1 MHIDRQYLH
10 TFCNDLWVHSAHVLT
25 VSGCP
30 KACESEARSDN
41 LTGSVLSEPVSHE
54 ELQKEIEAAA
64 AEAAAAEQPDAA
76 AEQQGCASSRP
87 AEDQAQVERSLQR
100 SQELGLTDLARQ
112 NAQRALSAEGAAAQ
126 DIEVQLG
133 VLLYSFFTCFS
144 ATQQNCW
151 QVVCFCQECCR
162 CLQSQAALEAHD
174 LGEFAAGAH
183 CSLPG
188 VFPHLECL
196 QLLDICVVAGW
207 SIYEVKC
214 HAWTSPSFPLPASSS
229 HLQHMNGCTGR

>member
-1 MHIDRQYLH
+1 M
-10 TFCNDLWVHSAHVLT
+10 HSAHVLT

-76 AEQQGCASSRP
+76 AEQQGGASSRP

-126 DIEVQLG
+126 DIEVQLSI
-133 VLLYSFFTCFS
+133 LLCLFFTCFS

-162 CLQSQAALEAHD
+162 CLQSQVLAALEAHD
-174 LGEFAAGAH
+174 LGGFAAGAQR
-183 CSLPG
+183 SLPG
-188 VFPHLECL
+188 ESSTSGVSSTVRHVLCSWLVNIGGQVSCL
-196 QLLDICVVAGW
+196 D
-207 SIYEVKC
+207 
-214 HAWTSPSFPLPASSS
+214 
-229 HLQHMNGCTGR
+229 